1 MGTMRGRA
9 SEEPTETQPN
19 LGGSRLL
26 CRSDVEEQFGISKR
40 YLEIAAVRGDGP
52 PIVRLGR
59 SVRYRIADILAWIE
73 QQVEAPK

>member
-1 MGTMRGRA
+1 MGTMCGRA
-9 SEEPTETQPN
+9 SGKPRETQSN

-26 CRSDVEEQFGISKR
+26 CRSEVEEQFGISKR

-59 SVRYRIADILAWIE
+59 SVRYRIADILTWIE
-73 QQVEAPK
+73 RQVEAPR

>member
-1 MGTMRGRA
+1 MGTMSGRA
-9 SEEPTETQPN
+9 SGKPRETQPN

-26 CRSDVEEQFGISKR
+26 RRSEVEEQFGISKR

-59 SVRYRIADILAWIE
+59 SVRYRIADILTWIE
-73 QQVEAPK
+73 RQVEAPR